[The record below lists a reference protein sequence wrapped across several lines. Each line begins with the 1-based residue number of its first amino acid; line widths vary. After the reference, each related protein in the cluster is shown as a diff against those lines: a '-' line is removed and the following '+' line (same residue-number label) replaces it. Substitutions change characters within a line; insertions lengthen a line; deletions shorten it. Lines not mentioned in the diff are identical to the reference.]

1 MKICLIGA
9 GSAVFWMTWVRDLCV
24 MKSAPGSTF
33 SLVDINK
40 ERLDAVYD
48 LATRYANELGVDI
61 KFEKGDDRRE
71 ALIDADYVINTAFP
85 GGHDYTE
92 NMRAVGEKHGYYR
105 GIDAVNFNFV
115 SDYYTILGYKQYQL
129 ALDIASD
136 MEEIC
141 PDAWLL
147 QVANPIFEVTTLLL
161 RDRPKIKTVGF
172 CEEYIHVFQLL
183 SVLGLSP
190 ADVAYQVA
198 GFNHC
203 IWLTKFTDS
212 KTGENLYP
220 LVDKWIRDESEDFWK
235 KHDLGLWDEDLSPA
249 SVDMYKMYGL
259 YPIGDTTRSFTWKYH
274 YNLETA
280 KRWFG
285 YLGGTDSELGLR
297 ARLDRFQHNAEKLM
311 KLFSKHEIRL
321 TDEIPPHKGMDEFSD
336 FIDAAETGKEKRL
349 VINIPNKG
357 IYSQF
362 PSDVS
367 VEVPTVVS
375 KDGKMS
381 PEKPPLFSSK
391 LLNFVLIPRMLHM
404 EWGLEA
410 FRSGSRE
417 MLVEILIRDPR
428 TRSEKQAREAIEAIL
443 AMPENSDMAKHYK

>member
-1 MKICLIGA
+1 
-9 GSAVFWMTWVRDLCV
+9 
-24 MKSAPGSTF
+24 
-33 SLVDINK
+33 
-40 ERLDAVYD
+40 
-48 LATRYANELGVDI
+48 
-61 KFEKGDDRRE
+61 
-71 ALIDADYVINTAFP
+71 
-85 GGHDYTE
+85 
-92 NMRAVGEKHGYYR
+92 
-105 GIDAVNFNFV
+105 
-115 SDYYTILGYKQYQL
+115 
-129 ALDIASD
+129 
-136 MEEIC
+136 
-141 PDAWLL
+141 
-147 QVANPIFEVTTLLL
+147 
-161 RDRPKIKTVGF
+161 
-172 CEEYIHVFQLL
+172 
-183 SVLGLSP
+183 LGLSP